1 MYEEKIMIVYY
12 CTCNNKLIIRVDEK
26 NIEPQGSNVK
36 KNCVVVH
43 DFEKTCGK
51 SKKKYR
57 KKEFFQ

>member
-1 MYEEKIMIVYY
+1 MYEEKIMIMYYY

-43 DFEKTCGK
+43 DFEKTCGN
-51 SKKKYR
+51 
-57 KKEFFQ
+57 FF